1 MLRRQ
6 FQSAVGL
13 HDTIT
18 VGNRSSTVSASARMV
33 QIFHDAANKH
43 WLTVSTV
50 HCPANYANIL
60 CSLQRTPSNACIRAI
75 TAYCK
80 FTGPYVTLRILN
92 VCRQRG
98 GSDCG
103 LYAVAY
109 QFMWCVPPR
118 RRHQLP
124 DEPLPVSNL
133 NVEPVS
139 SVRDLGVYLDT
150 DMSMNTHIT
159 QLVCTCFGILRQI
172 RCIRRSLPRSS
183 LATLITAFM
192 LSKVDYCKVVLSGLP
207 KRDLSEYSLLSMLLL
222 VFRLERAN
230 TTTSC
235 RC

>member
-13 HDTIT
+13 HNTIT

-80 FTGPYVTLRILN
+80 FTGPYVTLCILN
-92 VCRQRG
+92 VCRQRV

-103 LYAVAY
+103 PYAVAY
-109 QFMWCVPPR
+109 
-118 RRHQLP
+118 LT
-124 DEPLPVSNL
+124 
-133 NVEPVS
+133 NVLFGNDP
-139 SVRDLGVYLDT
+139 YLT
-150 DMSMNTHIT
+150 MLCMLVMLTFITIYNRLRYSM
-159 QLVCTCFGILRQI
+159 
-172 RCIRRSLPRSS
+172 SLP
-183 LATLITAFM
+183 AAF
-192 LSKVDYCKVVLSGLP
+192 
-207 KRDLSEYSLLSMLLL
+207 
-222 VFRLERAN
+222 
-230 TTTSC
+230 
-235 RC
+235 